1 VPSKAKTKKFRARQ
15 RAVMA
20 TRVRRAP
27 GSSTTAVKSPARPIV
42 GIGGSAGGFEAAMD
56 PLRHLPPKSGM
67 AFVIVQ
73 HLDPH
78 HAGRLPKLL
87 SKVTPMPVIQ
97 IAQAARPQP
106 NTVYIQPPKIDGVVI
121 TLGDLESEKE
131 SFAGKRRNRTKD
143 ISPRK

>member
-1 VPSKAKTKKFRARQ
+1 
-15 RAVMA
+15 
-20 TRVRRAP
+20 
-27 GSSTTAVKSPARPIV
+27 
-42 GIGGSAGGFEAAMD
+42 MD

-67 AFVIVQ
+67 VFVIVQ

-106 NTVYIQPPKIDGVVI
+106 NTVYIQPPKIDGVAI
-121 TLGDLESEKE
+121 TLGISRARKRALPEK
-131 SFAGKRRNRTKD
+131 GGTVRRTSRREN
-143 ISPRK
+143 